1 MEWLFRE
8 YEKLTL
14 SELYELLKLR
24 ASVFVVEQDCPY
36 QDLDGKDLQATHLLG
51 YKKKLIAYSR
61 IFPPGTVDKE
71 HASIGRIIT
80 IKQERGKG
88 IGFKLVKKSVTFCRE
103 HFGDQI
109 IKISAQVY
117 LKKFYNQCGFVEKG
131 KIYLEDGIPHCSMYL
146 NSALQSY

>member
-71 HASIGRIIT
+71 HASIARIIT

-146 NSALQSY
+146 NPALQSY